1 MKIIKYL
8 LLALP
13 LTVVV
18 TQYNYSLEDLNS
30 SSETYGSNVGPEY
43 FSDHVTLHYFGHFTW
58 GTCTSRFGELNE
70 IYNNLKSQGYLV
82 ELIGI
87 AKSTQTSSSGN
98 WTNNN
103 NSPVCV
109 D

>member
-30 SSETYGSNVGPEY
+30 SSETYGSSVRPEY
-43 FSDHVTLHYFGHFTW
+43 FSNHVTLHYFGHFTW

-70 IYNNLKSQGYLV
+70 IYNNLKYILYKINLIYYI
-82 ELIGI
+82 ELKYISEYI
-87 AKSTQTSSSGN
+87 
-98 WTNNN
+98 
-103 NSPVCV
+103 
-109 D
+109 

>member
-30 SSETYGSNVGPEY
+30 SSETYGSSVGPEY
-43 FSDHVTLHYFGHFTW
+43 LSNHVTLHYFGYFT
-58 GTCTSRFGELNE
+58 
-70 IYNNLKSQGYLV
+70 
-82 ELIGI
+82 
-87 AKSTQTSSSGN
+87 
-98 WTNNN
+98 
-103 NSPVCV
+103 
-109 D
+109 

>member
-43 FSDHVTLHYFGHFTW
+43 FSNHVTLHYFGYFT
-58 GTCTSRFGELNE
+58 
-70 IYNNLKSQGYLV
+70 
-82 ELIGI
+82 
-87 AKSTQTSSSGN
+87 
-98 WTNNN
+98 
-103 NSPVCV
+103 
-109 D
+109 